1 MKIRKIAA
9 IGLSAL
15 MVMSFGGSAY
25 AADFTDQEV
34 ASQAGESSSESNVYN
49 GV

>member
-9 IGLSAL
+9 IGLSAMMIL
-15 MVMSFGGSAY
+15 SLCDSTY